1 MWADPGLSP
10 SAEANQLWPRRKR
23 MLLQLPEAYT
33 DEGHL
38 AFCATVFAP
47 CRDSPYKRECTRR
60 NDRMTSYR
68 GRGPSP
74 AASSP
79 WRTARTSWTGGCAQQ
94 GSVALSLGTR
104 IRSHCRFRNSGTE
117 YDRESGM
124 KWMRGGTKRQC
135 DRALSWPVTICR
147 ANSLM

>member
-94 GSVALSLGTR
+94 GSVALSLCATAHPLHTR
-104 IRSHCRFRNSGTE
+104 FTIIFGATVSKATMRPSPTL
-117 YDRESGM
+117 YDRPSTSYQIREEI
-124 KWMRGGTKRQC
+124 RR
-135 DRALSWPVTICR
+135 LYF
-147 ANSLM
+147 